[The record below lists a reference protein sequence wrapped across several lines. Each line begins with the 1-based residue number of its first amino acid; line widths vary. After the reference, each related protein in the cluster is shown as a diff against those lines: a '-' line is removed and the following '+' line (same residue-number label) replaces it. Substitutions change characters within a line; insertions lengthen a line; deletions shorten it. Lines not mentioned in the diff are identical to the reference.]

1 MYVAV
6 CTCVLECVR
15 MYVGVRVCNLEYM
28 DMCLYKYMYISN
40 MYLRIIIVF
49 ITNVEGRRAVQSLI
63 SVSEYRFRLR
73 SNNSHDRDSI
83 SDSVG
88 SVDEFPV
95 TWVDLLLLVPAFL
108 GGDGGVPVL
117 PKSGS

>member
-1 MYVAV
+1 M
-6 CTCVLECVR
+6 
-15 MYVGVRVCNLEYM
+15 
-28 DMCLYKYMYISN
+28 YKYVYISN

-49 ITNVEGRRAVQSLI
+49 ITNVEGRRAVQSLK
-63 SVSEYRFRLR
+63 SVSEYRFRLL

-88 SVDEFPV
+88 SVNEFPV
-95 TWVDLLLLVPAFL
+95 TWAHLLLIPAFL
-108 GGDGGVPVL
+108 GGDGRVPVL